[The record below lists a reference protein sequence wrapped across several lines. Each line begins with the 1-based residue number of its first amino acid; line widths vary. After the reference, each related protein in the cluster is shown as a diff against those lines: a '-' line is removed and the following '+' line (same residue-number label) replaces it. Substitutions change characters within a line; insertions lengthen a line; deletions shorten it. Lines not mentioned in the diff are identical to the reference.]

1 MRTLFKFNNI
11 YMHTLFYYFS
21 NLYEMYLK
29 YCSCAIYRDPTVAL
43 QLSLFSQGGL
53 FYVILY
59 YHRFKVYEL
68 SKI

>member
-29 YCSCAIYRDPTVAL
+29 LLEKCP
-43 QLSLFSQGGL
+43 FFQGQEKDG
-53 FYVILY
+53 
-59 YHRFKVYEL
+59 KCQNAGNM
-68 SKI
+68 